1 MSTKQPV
8 RRIVSLGCPVRG
20 SPVETVRIALG
31 SLLLAVVFPAL
42 SPLAEAAVYHVAQGH
57 RAASD
62 DGPGT
67 AEQPWQTVGKAAQVA
82 EAGDRVVVHAG
93 TYREYVEPRNSGR
106 PGAPIVYEG
115 AEGEEVVLTGADV
128 ITGWERVP
136 GDRPIFKVAWP
147 HKFIINHVDGKPI
160 YHHPAD
166 DNHLRSGRAEQII
179 VDGEVWDSPQLVLSL
194 DEMQPGTF
202 FPDVESDTLY
212 VWLADGSGPDEHQI
226 EGSTRGLIFGTN
238 PWRRKEGFD
247 YVYVRGFTFRYAAT
261 FAQRPAVWL
270 LGKGNLVEDCVVEWM
285 SGGGVGVGPQ
295 DGVLRRCVIRNC
307 GHVGGCAGGRN
318 FLNEDCVWEGNCRK
332 PISRGWDAG
341 GVKIAR
347 AHHGLFQRC
356 IFRNNGGPGL
366 WLDIDVADVVIRNC
380 LFDGNEN
387 HGLFIEISRDIYVM
401 NNAFFRNGLRAEG
414 HKWSIAGLTIAES
427 RHCVVTHNLLVEN
440 LDGIALREQGPRYLD
455 TPDLGEVPFVNV
467 GHVITGNVSA
477 LNQGYQLGLWYD
489 SAFFGRHPGDKEKY
503 ATEEAFEEAIRREK
517 PDLWFD
523 PLQQG
528 LTIARNLYWADQE
541 QKLFLYGVPW
551 RVRYQEFADIQALSE
566 ATGFESQ
573 GRVEEP
579 GLQDLGDGLWLLSED
594 SDLFKQGLGPRQPI
608 AGFPQQDATTE

>member
-1 MSTKQPV
+1 MCALRYAAVSVAPAM
-8 RRIVSLGCPVRG
+8 IVLPLLG
-20 SPVETVRIALG
+20 SPA
-31 SLLLAVVFPAL
+31 A
-42 SPLAEAAVYHVAQGH
+42 AAVYTVAQNHPG
-57 RAASD
+57 ASD
-62 DGPGT
+62 NNPGT
-67 AEQPWQTVGKAAQVA
+67 AEQPWRTISKAAQVL
-82 EAGDRVVVHAG
+82 EAGDRAVVHEG

-128 ITGWERVP
+128 ITDWERVP
-136 GDRPIFKVAWP
+136 GERPIFKVAWP
-147 HKFIINHVDGKPI
+147 YKFIINHVDGKPI

-179 VDGEVWDSPQLVLSL
+179 VDGEVWDSPQLVLSH
-194 DEMQPGTF
+194 DEMEPGTF

-212 VWLADGSGPDEHQI
+212 VWLPDGSDPNAREI

-238 PWRRKEGFD
+238 PWRRREGFN
-247 YVYVRGFTFRYAAT
+247 YVHARGLTFRYAAT

-270 LGKGNLVEDCVVEWM
+270 LGKGNLVEDCAIEWM
-285 SGGGVGVGPQ
+285 SGGGVGVGPE
-295 DGVLRRCVIRNC
+295 DGILRRCVIRNC
-307 GHVGGCAGGRN
+307 GHVGGCARGSN

-347 AHHGLFQRC
+347 SHHGIFQRC

-414 HKWSIAGLTIAES
+414 HTWSIAGLTIAES
-427 RHCVVTHNLLVEN
+427 RHCVVTHNLLAGN

-455 TPDLGEVPFVNV
+455 TPDLGEVPFMNV
-467 GHVITGNVSA
+467 GHVITGNISTT
-477 LNQGYQLGLWYD
+477 NQGYQLGLWYD

-503 ATEEAFEEAIRREK
+503 ATEEEFEAAIKREK
-517 PDLWFD
+517 PDRWFD
-523 PLQQG
+523 PLEQG
-528 LTIARNLYWADQE
+528 LTIDRNICWAGE
-541 QKLFLYGVPW
+541 GQKLFLYGCPW
-551 RVRYQEFADIQALSE
+551 RVRHQEFTELPALTE
-566 ATGFESQ
+566 ATGFEAHGQ
-573 GRVEEP
+573 VVDP
-579 GLQDLGDGLWLLSED
+579 GLQEARPGLLVIPRD
-594 SDLFKQGLGPRQPI
+594 SDVFKQGFGPRQPI
-608 AGFPQQDATTE
+608 AGFPQEEPATQ